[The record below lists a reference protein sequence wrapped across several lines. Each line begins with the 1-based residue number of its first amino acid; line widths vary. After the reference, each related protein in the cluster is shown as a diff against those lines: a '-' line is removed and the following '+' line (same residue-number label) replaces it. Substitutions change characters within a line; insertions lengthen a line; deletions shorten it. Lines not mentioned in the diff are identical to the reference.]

1 MTTFAFQERG
11 SQRSILELWVARAP
25 AAILARWRVR
35 ALERETRALLAD
47 LRPHL
52 RDDVGLP
59 SLEVLGS
66 GSVRPT
72 LSPKWQ

>member
-1 MTTFAFQERG
+1 MTTLASQEHS
-11 SQRSILELWVARAP
+11 SQHSILEHWVGRAP

-35 ALERETRALLAD
+35 ALERQTRALLAD
-47 LRPHL
+47 LPSHL
-52 RDDVGLP
+52 REDIGLP
-59 SLEVLGS
+59 LSELVGP